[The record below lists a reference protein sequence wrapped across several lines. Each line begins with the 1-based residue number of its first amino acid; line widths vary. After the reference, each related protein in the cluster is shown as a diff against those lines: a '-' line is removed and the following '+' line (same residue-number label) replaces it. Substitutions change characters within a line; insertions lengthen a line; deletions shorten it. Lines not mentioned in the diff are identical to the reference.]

1 MAKRKAPRKT
11 ARKPGVKKT
20 DPIAVR
26 IIKRDSVSGRDL
38 SRKDRKVLGV
48 TAQQSVTPIDI
59 THEKQDVEILMDAGA
74 KNVTVSRPVKFAR
87 FKTSSV
93 KLVSTGGGSKRGL
106 VRGR

>member
-11 ARKPGVKKT
+11 TRKPAAKKV
-20 DPIAVR
+20 DLLAVR
-26 IIKRDSVSGRDL
+26 VIKRDSVSGRDL

-59 THEKQDVEILMDAGA
+59 VHEKQDVEILRDAGA
-74 KNVTVSRPVKFAR
+74 KNVTVSRPFKLAR